1 MSIEKAKI
9 LPNMHFNTP
18 NPEINFQNLKIKV
31 PTELTDWKSGT
42 GVRRASVNS
51 FGYGG
56 QNAHVILENYRPAIG
71 AAKQRSTQI
80 QPENVDKRPFLIPL
94 TSHTEKAGK
103 LLVTSTSEFI
113 QQKPDLKVHDLA
125 YSLSVKRSM
134 HQCRSFA
141 IGHDQ
146 LSVLEDL
153 AEPKAT
159 AKWNR
164 ILQSSPKVGFVFTGQ
179 GAQWHAM
186 GRQLIE
192 QSRLFKQ
199 TLERCDASLQRLP
212 DSPDWS
218 CIDELCKPPEDS
230 RLSQSRFSQP
240 ICAGLQLGIVELLR
254 AWGIT
259 PSAVVGHSSG
269 EIVAAYCAGVL
280 SFESTI
286 ICAYYRGLYMSKG
299 VGIAASARG
308 AMMAVGLTETEGKAE
323 LKAYKDRICLAAI
336 NSPSSLTFSGDEDAI
351 LELKQ
356 ELERR
361 KIFARR
367 LKVEQAFHS
376 HHMQPLAPA
385 FEQALSRAVNFQ
397 CRSAKIRF
405 CSSVTARDSSARKM
419 NAEYWATNMTGTV
432 MFSDALTGILLNEN
446 DEQDIDVL
454 VEIGAHPALR
464 APSNEIL
471 NYLKLKIPYFAS
483 LTRETPAFESLL
495 ATAGQLFSL
504 GYPVDLAAV
513 NSNFSVEAD
522 GRFSQTTIGRKLQD
536 IPSYRWDH
544 GKYWAETRQ
553 IREQRFRKNRH
564 SLLGFPTPGGLDRHP
579 RWRNY
584 LRQSEI
590 PWLSQHAVDGK
601 TIFPAAGYI
610 SMAIEAITNLSP
622 AFKNIRLRDV
632 VFKAILTLSSSDVGT
647 EVITELQPV
656 ATSAKSTSSTWF
668 RFVICSFDEKYKS
681 FEHCHGLICTEQGD
695 AVPVRTMDETSGGF
709 AQLQKATNRSRSRL
723 PYYGQLQKMGLMY
736 GENFQ
741 LLSGDIESGAGF
753 AIAPLTFRPV
763 DVVATPAD
771 ACILH
776 PTCLDAAFHVIFA
789 AIETTQ
795 NGRPLDEAFVPTF
808 VRSMTV
814 SGLLS
819 SKKYE
824 TEDQKFWVK
833 SETKLPGSRVAIN
846 RLSMQ
851 SGRSNDVLV
860 DMQGFEVTALGNGS
874 DIEESKRSLF
884 FRIRWL
890 PAFDTLGRCGYV
902 PSFKSIGD
910 VMDVF
915 AHQFPNAE
923 ILHLTPDVDATR
935 ELLRFLGGSEGERR
949 RFGKITPHSRSSSLG
964 SRKECVA
971 SWGSLVSFEEP
982 KDYNYDVVVI
992 SEPVDYDITSFLKPN
1007 GFVVTDNN
1015 TWDSQALPEV
1025 FKDGAF
1031 SSYQNSASVQAS
1043 EEDLTLLVSTTCTAT
1058 TQAILS
1064 AIKDLYKGTVRTMTI
1079 TDVAKVPLSSRNII
1093 SLVGLDEN
1101 PFFEATAEKIMFD
1114 AVQKLLQRSSST
1126 ILWLL
1131 KGATGESPNPAQA
1144 MILGLARTVRSE
1156 NEDLRFVTL
1165 DLPQDHD
1172 ITSTSRFAVEVL
1184 NGPLTEDEFAVRNG
1198 LLVIPRVEVD
1208 DRLNRKLPN
1217 GGHRQPRLEP
1227 FKQDRNLALKIGKVG
1242 LLDTLV
1248 FEDDE
1253 DTMEPQVGDD
1263 DVEVEVKA
1271 SALNF
1276 RDLAAS
1282 IGIIDDYRLG
1292 DECSGIITRTG
1303 RNVNAADFRPG
1314 DRVLACMPGQ
1324 GAHRSIV
1331 RNPALLCH
1339 KIGSMDFVTATSF
1352 EGVLTTAYY
1361 SLIDTA
1367 RLQKGEYC
1375 LIHAAAGG
1383 VGQMAVQLAQM
1394 MGAHVIATVGSQSKR
1409 DFLKAKFSLTD
1420 DMIFSSRDPSFVD
1433 GVLKVTNGRGCDVA
1447 LNSLAGEL
1455 LHATWSCMA
1464 PFGRLIEIGKRDIH
1478 ENTKLDMDPFRRNIT
1493 YASVDLIT
1501 LYNLNKELMSR
1512 VIHDCY
1518 KLVEDGKI
1526 QIPGPITEVSYAEV
1540 QKGFRLL
1547 QMGKHFGKVVL
1558 VPGDNDLVPVLPAS
1572 YRNGNLFESHKTY
1585 LLVGGLGGIGR
1596 TLAEWM
1602 FRKGARKLAFLSRSG
1617 AKRTDAK
1624 ATVNWLKTRNVHVSV
1639 FAGDVADSNVVEQCV
1654 RSLGSSLAGI
1664 FQAAMVLRDTLFAD
1678 MTFDQWQDCVTP
1690 KVRGTHNLHKAT
1702 LNRNLDFFVC
1712 FSSGAV
1718 ILGSK
1723 GQANYA
1729 AANAYLDALMNHR
1742 RRLGLA
1748 GTTMNVGAVGGIG
1761 AVAENSD
1768 LQRTME
1774 RLGYELI
1781 SEDELFYQIEEA
1793 VSTPNL
1799 LEMESRGFDD
1809 HQIITGIN
1817 MRTKDLYWST
1827 KPIFRN
1833 LYSNLDLGV
1842 SATGSSGA
1850 VSLTVSLLNTTD
1862 TQERI
1867 TILMAAFIEKVANV
1881 LAVPAS
1887 TIQAGNPLSAYGL
1900 DSIVAVEFRKW
1911 FSNTVMVEMALFD
1924 ILGAK
1929 SIEALITKAI
1939 SEMALVAAEDVSDT
1953 SKMTR
1958 KNASPLETSGG
1969 ARVKKSLAEELKG
1982 VRKPAKIPMSTFQ
1995 RRIWFLHNVLEH
2007 PSSLNFVITAQF
2019 KGHPD
2024 MLLLQR
2030 TFTELS
2036 RRNDILRT
2044 CYYEG
2049 DEFSEQAVLEE
2060 VHAQVQFVDLSS
2072 DSLPD
2077 LTLQKYIRETRNV
2090 AMQIES
2096 GEVIKFALVKLAEA
2110 RYTAVLVCHHIA
2122 LDNGSTISF
2131 MEQFTALYDA
2141 LVQEKSLSL
2150 VATPKITYSEF
2161 TLWYQDNMQS
2171 EHLKRDMRWWAENFN
2186 GSLGVSRLLPFAKF
2200 QRPLKRSSTRSIL
2213 KSTLDLSLL
2222 KRLKRICAR
2231 MNATPFQFLLTAFRA
2246 FIYRYTQED
2255 DLTILMIDGNRPHA
2269 DLGDILGFFV
2279 NMIPLRCHN
2288 TCDTSFEDLVG
2299 DTKQTV
2305 LDGLAHSQVPF
2316 DSIVEAVKAEVNP
2329 SHFPIGQVAFNYQM
2343 YGKPPRY
2350 KTQHFTIEDVLVEDI
2365 PTACEMQLEALED
2378 PQSGIKLRF
2387 EYDSFLYEAGD
2398 MERFFENFSMF
2409 VTSVVRD
2416 YRQPVEEIEICGPKE
2431 LDYLR
2436 SECWRVDVKENVWDD
2451 QSVIDKITEVA
2462 ERHPGKTAIMTSDGE
2477 TISYAMLLNKAQ
2489 RIASSLRDAGMS
2501 RGQFVGIMCHPGIP
2515 MVAAMMG
2522 AVYAGCAY
2530 VPLDP
2535 KFAKGRLNHMIEDSS
2550 ASIILTGEGIDG
2562 LAEEITRFK
2571 EHPARFSSIASAA
2584 GVTDLMTS
2592 PSATAEDAF
2601 YVIYTSVSIP
2611 KIRFL
2616 IITDELLQGSTGKP
2630 KGVILSHSNTQAML
2644 SSHNEA
2650 HAFNAQDNILF
2661 HSSMSFDLSVVQIW
2675 GSLTSGATMA
2685 LASQETR
2692 QDPVKLSRF
2701 MRDAAV
2707 TITYFPATQFALLLE
2722 HNVEDLRKCISY
2734 RRALFAGEYLPVRLV
2749 KAIYDLKT
2757 PVTVFNQWGPTETTV
2772 QTTSHQASYPGPAEL
2787 NLPIGH
2793 PIANCSHYVVDRQ
2806 LRPVPASV
2814 IGELCIGGVQVSRGY
2829 RNRPAVT
2836 EEVFVSDPFA
2846 SETFHARGW
2855 SKLYRTG
2862 DRGCFLPDG
2871 QIVFK
2876 GRISGDKQIKLRG
2889 HRLDLAEIE
2898 NEIHLASQHL
2908 EGQKL
2913 VDVAVLLRST
2923 SDDEAAMT
2931 DNRQLIA
2938 FIVPSRVC
2946 TPSEQKMLVNSLH
2959 QTISMVLN
2967 DVMLP
2972 SAYQFMNTLSTLV
2985 SGKIDRQMLLKTDLN
3000 LIFPSSAI
3008 GPSEHGGH
3016 GDEETLFSV
3025 VLAFKHVLK
3034 IPHEREL
3041 LPTESFFDLG
3051 GQSILLLRLRATL
3064 KRKFGVDIPLAKL
3077 FEHPTPISIASRVLG
3092 YANDEDQQKPGTN
3105 ASIAAPDWAAEATL
3119 PSTDQYNLRP
3129 SVTPTRRSD
3138 ITDLLVTGV
3147 DSFVGIHM
3155 LAKLISAFPSAI
3167 IHALGSQVKLIPFD
3181 IQASFEQWHLFNE
3194 TITSEKVESQ
3204 VRCVP
3209 GTLSLAR
3216 FGLDDQSF
3224 QELGRSVQ
3232 SIYHIGG
3239 HVSLLKTYSDLKRLN
3254 VGSTLDVIELAKL
3267 GSHRTEIHYLST
3279 WSVPHLQSW
3288 KNSQREN
3295 RSIDITETSPA
3306 QYQPGGGEE
3315 LGYFKS
3321 RWVAEMLLNEAA
3333 NRGFPV
3339 TIYRSSAVTSNI
3351 NSNLATPEDNLTQN
3365 MMLSMIEAG
3374 SVPDLETR
3382 SPEFAID
3389 FIPID
3394 YLASVMTHLSSSDV
3408 VGPPEGIAYYHI
3420 GNPSPLKLRD
3430 LPAIITQIRDDGV
3443 KGSVVPLSE
3452 WVTSLA
3458 SAASGGG
3465 GGDDETSQL
3474 EKTVLKQFLDLGHT
3488 MFSLDGARTKA
3499 ALKKTGSVV
3508 ECPAVDEKYLGRLF
3522 RDRH

>member
-1 MSIEKAKI
+1 MNIEKAKI
-9 LPNMHFNTP
+9 LPNMHFKTP
-18 NPEINFQNLKIKV
+18 NPEIDFQNLKIKV
-31 PTELTDWKSGT
+31 PTELMDWKSAS

-56 QNAHVILENYRPAIG
+56 QNAHVILENYRSTLCV
-71 AAKQRSTQI
+71 AKQESLQAQI
-80 QPENVDKRPFLIPL
+80 ENFKERPFLIPL

-103 LLVTSTSEFI
+103 LLMLSTSEFI
-113 QQKPDLKVHDLA
+113 QHKPEIKVQDLA
-125 YSLSVKRSM
+125 YSMSVKRSM

-141 IGHDQ
+141 IGHDRQ
-146 LSVLEDL
+146 SVLHDL

-164 ILQSSPKVGFVFTGQ
+164 ILQGSPKVGFVFTGQ

-192 QSRLFKQ
+192 QSQLFKQ
-199 TLERCDASLQRLP
+199 ILERCDASLQGLP

-218 CIDELCKPPEDS
+218 CIGELCKPPEDS

-240 ICAGLQLGIVELLR
+240 ICAALQLGIIELLR

-299 VGIAASARG
+299 VGMSAPTRG
-308 AMMAVGLTETEGKAE
+308 AMMAVGLTEVEGKAE
-323 LKAYKDRICLAAI
+323 LNAYKDRISLAAI

-385 FEQALSRAVNFQ
+385 FEQALSCATGFQ
-397 CRSAKIRF
+397 CDAAKIKL
-405 CSSVTARDSSARKM
+405 CSSVTARDSRARKM
-419 NAEYWATNMTGTV
+419 NAEYWAMNMTGTV
-432 MFSDALTGILLNEN
+432 MFSDALTGILVNEN
-446 DEQDIDVL
+446 DEQDIDIL

-464 APSNEIL
+464 APSNEVL
-471 NYLKLKIPYFAS
+471 NSLKLKIPYLAS
-483 LTRETPAFESLL
+483 LTREDPAFESLL

-522 GRFSQTTIGRKLQD
+522 GRFSQKPIGRRLQD
-536 IPSYRWDH
+536 IPTYRWDH
-544 GKYWAETRQ
+544 GKFWAETRQ
-553 IREQRFRKNRH
+553 IREQRLRRHRH
-564 SLLGFPTPGGLDRHP
+564 SLLGFPTPGGLERHP

-610 SMAIEAITNLSP
+610 SMAIEAITTLSP

-632 VFKAILTLSSSDVGT
+632 VFKAVLTLTSSDVGT
-647 EVITELQPV
+647 EVVTELQPV
-656 ATSAKSTSSTWF
+656 TTSAKSTSSTWF
-668 RFVICSFDEKYKS
+668 RFVICSFDEKYKA
-681 FEHCHGLICTEQGD
+681 FEHCHGLISTEQGD
-695 AVPVRTMDETSGGF
+695 AVPVRSMDENSGSF
-709 AQLQKATNRSRSRL
+709 AQLQTTTNRSRSRL

-763 DVVATPAD
+763 DVVMTPAD
-771 ACILH
+771 ACLLH

-814 SGLLS
+814 SGLLN
-819 SKKYE
+819 SKKHE
-824 TEDQKFWVK
+824 TEDQRFWVK

-851 SGRSNDVLV
+851 SGCSNDVLV

-874 DIEESKRSLF
+874 DVEDTKRSLF

-890 PAFDTLGRCGYV
+890 PAFDRLGRGSLT
-902 PSFKSIGD
+902 PSFESIAG
-910 VMDVF
+910 VMDAF
-915 AHQFPNAE
+915 AHQFPSTQ
-923 ILHLTPDVDATR
+923 ILHLTPNLDATK

-949 RFGKITPHSRSSSLG
+949 RFERITPYSRSSNLAST
-964 SRKECVA
+964 KEDVGA
-971 SWGSLVSFEEP
+971 WGGLVSFEEP
-982 KDYNYDVVVI
+982 KECNYDVVVV
-992 SEPVDYDITSFLKPN
+992 SEQIDYDIVPFLKPD
-1007 GFVVTDNN
+1007 GFVITDNTN
-1015 TWDSQALPEV
+1015 WDSQSLLEV
-1025 FKDGAF
+1025 FKGGAY
-1031 SSYQNSASVQAS
+1031 SSYRNSASVQAP
-1043 EEDLTLLVSTTCTAT
+1043 EAELTLLVSTTCTST
-1058 TQAILS
+1058 TQNMVS
-1064 AIKDLYKGTVRTMTI
+1064 AIRNLYRGTIKTIPI
-1079 TDVAKVPLSSRNII
+1079 TDVATTPLLSPNVI
-1093 SLVGLDEN
+1093 SLVSLDED
-1101 PFFEATAEKIMFD
+1101 PFFEATADSPMIFA
-1114 AVQKLLQRSSST
+1114 AVQKLLQRSSGT
-1126 ILWLL
+1126 TLWLL
-1131 KGATGESPNPAQA
+1131 RGATDETPNPAQA

-1156 NEDLRFVTL
+1156 NEDVKLITL
-1165 DLPQDHD
+1165 DLPVDDD
-1172 ITSTSRFAVEVL
+1172 IESSGRYAVEIL
-1184 NGPLTEDEFAVRNG
+1184 TGRLTEDEIAVRNG
-1198 LLVIPRVEVD
+1198 LLSIPRVEVD
-1208 DRLNRKLPN
+1208 DSLNRKLPN

-1227 FKQDRNLALKIGKVG
+1227 FKQGRNLALKIGKVG

-1253 DTMEPQVGDD
+1253 DTNGSRIGDD

-1303 RNVNAADFRPG
+1303 RNVDKADFRPG

-1324 GAHRSIV
+1324 GAHRTIV

-1352 EGVLTTAYY
+1352 EGVFTTAYY
-1361 SLIDTA
+1361 SLVDTA
-1367 RLQKGEYC
+1367 RLQRGEYC

-1394 MGAHVIATVGSQSKR
+1394 IGAHVIATVGSQSKR
-1409 DFLKAKFSLTD
+1409 DFLKTKFSLTD
-1420 DMIFSSRDPSFVD
+1420 EMIFSSRDSSFVD

-1464 PFGRLIEIGKRDIH
+1464 SFGRLVEIGKRDIH
-1478 ENTKLDMDPFRRNIT
+1478 ENSKLDMDPFRRNIT

-1501 LYNLNKELMSR
+1501 LFNLNKRLLSR

-1518 KLVEDGKI
+1518 KLIEDGKI
-1526 QIPGPITEVSYAEV
+1526 QVPGPITEVSYAEV

-1558 VPGDNDLVPVLPAS
+1558 VPGDDDLVPVLPAS
-1572 YRNGNLFESHKTY
+1572 YRNGNLFEPHKTY
-1585 LLVGGLGGIGR
+1585 LLVGGLGGLGR

-1602 FRKGARKLAFLSRSG
+1602 FRKGARNLAFLSRS
-1617 AKRTDAK
+1617 ATKRTDAK
-1624 ATVNWLKTRNVHVSV
+1624 ATVDWLKARDVHVSV
-1639 FAGDVADSNVVEQCV
+1639 FAADVADSNVVEQCIQ
-1654 RSLGSSLAGI
+1654 SLGSSLAGI
-1664 FQAAMVLRDTLFAD
+1664 FQAAMVLRDTLFAE

-1690 KVRGTHNLHKAT
+1690 KVQGTYNLHKAT
-1702 LNRNLDFFVC
+1702 EHKSLDFFVC
-1712 FSSGAV
+1712 FSSGAAIV
-1718 ILGSK
+1718 GSK

-1729 AANAYLDALMNHR
+1729 AANTYLDALMNHR

-1748 GTTMNVGAVGGIG
+1748 GTTMNVGAVSGIG
-1761 AVAENSD
+1761 AVAENSE

-1781 SEDELFYQIEEA
+1781 NEDELFYQIEEA
-1793 VSTPNL
+1793 VSSNNL
-1799 LEMESRGFDD
+1799 VQMKSRGFDD

-1817 MRTKDLYWST
+1817 MRTKDLYWTT
-1827 KPIFRN
+1827 KPIFKN
-1833 LYSNLDLGV
+1833 LYGNLDLGV
-1842 SATGSSGA
+1842 SATGGSGA
-1850 VSLTVSLLNTTD
+1850 VSLTASLLSTTD

-1867 TILMAAFIEKVANV
+1867 KILMAAFIEKVANV

-1911 FSNTVMVEMALFD
+1911 FSNTVAVEVALFD

-1929 SIEALITKAI
+1929 SIEALIAKAI
-1939 SEMALVAAEDVSDT
+1939 GEMALVAAESVNGDVKT
-1953 SKMTR
+1953 STR
-1958 KNASPLETSGG
+1958 NPSQLESNGG
-1969 ARVKKSLAEELKG
+1969 TVMKKSLAEELKG
-1982 VRKPAKIPMSTFQ
+1982 IKKPAKIPMSTFQ
-1995 RRIWFLHNVLEH
+1995 RRIWFLHNILEH
-2007 PSSLNFVITAQF
+2007 PSALNFVITAQI
-2019 KGHPD
+2019 KGRPD
-2024 MLLLQR
+2024 LSMLQR
-2030 TFTELS
+2030 AFKELS
-2036 RRNDILRT
+2036 QRNDILRT

-2049 DEFSEQAVLEE
+2049 EEFSEQAVLED
-2060 VHAQVQFVDLSS
+2060 VNAQIQFVDLSS
-2072 DSLPD
+2072 DPQPD
-2077 LTLQKYIRETRNV
+2077 LKLQKYIREARNV
-2090 AMQIES
+2090 PMPIES
-2096 GEVIKFALVKLAEA
+2096 GKVVTFALVKIAA
-2110 RYTAVLVCHHIA
+2110 TRYTTVLVCHHIA
-2122 LDNGSTISF
+2122 LDNGSTTSF
-2131 MEQFTALYDA
+2131 MGQFTALYDS

-2150 VATPKITYSEF
+2150 VTAPKITYSEF
-2161 TLWYQDNMQS
+2161 TLWYQNNMQS
-2171 EHLKRDMRWWAENFN
+2171 EHLKGDMKWWAEIFN

-2200 QRPLKRSSTRSIL
+2200 QRPLKRSSARSIL

-2246 FIYRYTQED
+2246 FIYRYTQEE
-2255 DLTILMIDGNRPHA
+2255 DLTILMIDGNRPHP

-2288 TCDTSFEDLVG
+2288 TCETSFEGLVG
-2299 DTKQTV
+2299 DIKQTI
-2305 LDGLAHSQVPF
+2305 LDALAHSQVSF

-2329 SHFPIGQVAFNYQM
+2329 SHFPIAQVAFNYQM
-2343 YGKPPRY
+2343 YGKPPKY
-2350 KTQHFTIEDVLVEDI
+2350 KTEDFTIEDVLAEDI
-2365 PTACEMQLEALED
+2365 PTACEIQLEALED
-2378 PQSGIKLRF
+2378 PQSGIKLRL

-2398 MERFFENFSMF
+2398 MRRFFENFSTF
-2409 VTSVVRD
+2409 VKSVVKD
-2416 YRQPVEEIEICGPKE
+2416 HRQPVDEIEMCGPEE

-2436 SECWRVDVKENVWDD
+2436 SECWGVDIKENAWNDR
-2451 QSVIDKITEVA
+2451 SVIGRITEIA
-2462 ERHPGKTAIMTSDGE
+2462 ERYPEKVAILTSDGE
-2477 TISYAMLLNKAQ
+2477 TISYAHLLSKAQ
-2489 RIASSLRDAGMS
+2489 RIACSLRGIGTS
-2501 RGQFVGIMCHPGIP
+2501 PGQFVGIMCYPGIP

-2522 AVYAGCAY
+2522 AVYANCGY

-2535 KFAKGRLNHMIEDSS
+2535 NFAKGRLNHMIEDSS
-2550 ASIILTGEGIDG
+2550 VSVILTGEGIDG
-2562 LAEEITRFK
+2562 LAEEIPHLK
-2571 EHPARFSSIASAA
+2571 EGPVRCLPIASASCA
-2584 GVTDLMTS
+2584 KDLLADS
-2592 PSATAEDAF
+2592 SATAADAF
-2601 YVIYTSVSIP
+2601 YVIYTS
-2611 KIRFL
+2611 
-2616 IITDELLQGSTGKP
+2616 GSTGKP
-2630 KGVILSHSNTQAML
+2630 KGVVLSHSNTQAML
-2644 SSHNEA
+2644 SSHNEV
-2650 HAFNAQDNILF
+2650 HALNAQDTILF

-2692 QDPVKLSRF
+2692 QDPVKLARF

-2722 HNVEDLRKCISY
+2722 HNADDLRKCISY

-2757 PVTVFNQWGPTETTV
+2757 PVTIFNQWGPSETTV
-2772 QTTSHQASYPGPAEL
+2772 QTTSHQASYPGPADL

-2793 PIANCSHYVVDRQ
+2793 PLANCSHYIVDRQ

-2814 IGELCIGGVQVSRGY
+2814 IGELCIGGAQVSGGY

-2836 EEVFVSDPFA
+2836 QDVFVVDPFC
-2846 SETFHARGW
+2846 SESFKAQGW
-2855 SKLYRTG
+2855 SKIYRTG
-2862 DRGCFLPDG
+2862 DRGCFLPNG
-2871 QIVFK
+2871 QIAFK

-2889 HRLDLAEIE
+2889 HRIDLAEIE
-2898 NEIHLASQHL
+2898 NEIHLAAQHL

-2913 VDVAVLLRST
+2913 VDVAVLPRSAA
-2923 SDDEAAMT
+2923 DDEAALT

-2959 QTISMVLN
+2959 KTISVVLN

-2972 SAYQFMNTLSTLV
+2972 SAYQFMNTLSGLV

-3000 LIFPSSAI
+3000 VIFPSRSSRLNEYGI
-3008 GPSEHGGH
+3008 Q
-3016 GDEETLFSV
+3016 GDEETLVSV
-3025 VLAFKHVLK
+3025 ILAFKEVLK
-3034 IPHEREL
+3034 IPHDREL

-3064 KRKFGVDIPLAKL
+3064 KRRFGVDIPLARL

-3092 YANDEDQQKPGTN
+3092 YANDEDQQKPGAN
-3105 ASIAAPDWAAEATL
+3105 ASQAAPDWAAESTL
-3119 PSTDQYNLRP
+3119 PSTGQYDLRP
-3129 SVTPTRRSD
+3129 SVTPVPRSE
-3138 ITDLLVTGV
+3138 ITNILLTGV

-3155 LAKLISAFPSAI
+3155 LAKLMSAFPSAI
-3167 IHALGSQVKLIPFD
+3167 IHVLGSQVKLIPFD
-3181 IQASFEQWHLFNE
+3181 IQASFEQWHLFDE
-3194 TITSEKVESQ
+3194 TITSAKVESQ
-3204 VRCVP
+3204 IRCVA
-3209 GTLSLAR
+3209 GTLSLAQ
-3216 FGLDDQSF
+3216 FGLDKQTF

-3239 HVSLLKTYSDLKRLN
+3239 HVSLLKTYGDLKRLN
-3254 VGSTLDVIELAKL
+3254 VGSTLDVINLAHY
-3267 GSHRTEIHYLST
+3267 GSNRTEIHYLST

-3288 KNSQREN
+3288 TKFQHENS
-3295 RSIDITETSPA
+3295 SIDNTETGPA
-3306 QYQPGGGEE
+3306 KYQPGGGEE

-3339 TIYRSSAVTSNI
+3339 SIYRSSAVTSNI
-3351 NSNLATPEDNLTQN
+3351 TSKLSTPDDNLTQN
-3365 MMLSMIEAG
+3365 MVLKMIEIG
-3374 SVPDLETR
+3374 SIPDLGTS
-3382 SPEFAID
+3382 SPEFAMD
-3389 FIPID
+3389 FIPVD
-3394 YLASVMTHLSSSDV
+3394 YLVSVMTHLSGSDE
-3408 VGPPEGIAYYHI
+3408 VGTPGGLAYYHI
-3420 GNPSPLKLRD
+3420 GNPSPLKLHD
-3430 LPAIITQIRDDGV
+3430 LPALIAQIRDDGV
-3443 KGSVVPLSE
+3443 NGTVVPLSE
-3452 WVTSLA
+3452 WIASLSSGTGDG
-3458 SAASGGG
+3458 SA
-3465 GGDDETSQL
+3465 GDDETAQL
-3474 EKTVLKQFLDLGHT
+3474 ERTVLKQFLDLGHR
-3488 MFSLDGARTKA
+3488 MFSLDGTQTKA
-3499 ALKKTGSVV
+3499 ALEKVGSVL
-3508 ECPAVDEKYLGRLF
+3508 ECPAVDERYLGRLF
-3522 RDRH
+3522 QDRKRLQT